1 MEKGIKQKFMEEIKG
16 IRFGSI
22 DEIYERKDEIRKR
35 YQELEKENKEIYKWY
50 YFYQLS
56 LIKRVELKRLLW
68 YYINNSEEENKE
80 IRIELSNEYKKLKED
95 RIRMKEK
102 RERYRIA
109 QNEKKC

>member
-1 MEKGIKQKFMEEIKG
+1 MEKGIEVAFMEKIEE
-16 IRFGSI
+16 IRFGNI
-22 DEIYERKDEIRKR
+22 DECYKRKEEIRGK
-35 YQELEKENKEIYKWY
+35 YQELDRESKEIYKWY